1 MCSPPVH
8 SADSVPLCGL
18 AISQLDAVAAGIDP
32 SDPDRGSS
40 VGWLVEEEL
49 RLCVPSRQTCSLC
62 ASVSFVVSLFGSF
75 LAVTDGRH
83 GRSSVTAVTTKD
95 ARQPNTR
102 LATVK

>member
-62 ASVSFVVSLFGSF
+62 ASAGLVAFRLLFLF
-75 LAVTDGRH
+75 LALFWPSLTVAM
-83 GRSSVTAVTTKD
+83 AVP
-95 ARQPNTR
+95 Q
-102 LATVK
+102 